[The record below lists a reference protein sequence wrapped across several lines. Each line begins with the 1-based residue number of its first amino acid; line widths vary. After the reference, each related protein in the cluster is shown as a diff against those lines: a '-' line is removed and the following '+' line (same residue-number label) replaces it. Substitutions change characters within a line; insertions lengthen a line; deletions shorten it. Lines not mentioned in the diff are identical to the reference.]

1 MIDPLLAGLTSHA
14 TTQLK
19 ILKNNLQYLY
29 EHAEQETENIDIH
42 HTEKELLKS
51 EIIYEKI
58 KFCIKHHNAIL
69 E

>member
-1 MIDPLLAGLTSHA
+1 VIDPLLAGLTSQA
-14 TTQLK
+14 ATQLK

-42 HTEKELLKS
+42 PTEKELLKS
-51 EIIYEKI
+51 EIIYKKI